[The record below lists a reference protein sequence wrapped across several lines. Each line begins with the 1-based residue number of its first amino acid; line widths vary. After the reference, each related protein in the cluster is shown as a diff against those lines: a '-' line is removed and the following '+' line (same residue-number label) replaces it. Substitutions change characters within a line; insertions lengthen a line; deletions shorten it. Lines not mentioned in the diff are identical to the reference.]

1 MRRTRPTINF
11 EFLAQEG
18 MVAPGDLELFGTL
31 DELFELPMARPTT
44 FVPARFVLGRP
55 FKGGKGLHGRCK
67 VTKSGGHLQGL
78 GPYISALRVLYSA
91 PIGAPQNQIR

>member
-1 MRRTRPTINF
+1 MALSGQRAATASMRRTRPTINF

-67 VTKSGGHLQGL
+67 VTKSGG
-78 GPYISALRVLYSA
+78 ICRV
-91 PIGAPQNQIR
+91 